1 MKYSMTVTC
10 FIFLLTGC
18 DEYLNPRPILSF
30 QAVPQ
35 QPMDLITASSVTLSA
50 TQATSCTF
58 NQKYSVHDYSGF
70 QSRWRTTSNR
80 FFSLTMTSGNG
91 KFNLN
96 VRAALIVVVNDLL

>member
-30 QAVPQ
+30 RAVPQ
-35 QPMDLITASSVTLSA
+35 QPVDLMTASSLSLSA

-58 NQKYSVHDYSGF
+58 NQQYSVHDYRGF
-70 QSRWRTTSNR
+70 RSRWGTISDR
-80 FFSLTMTSGNG
+80 FFNLAMTSGNG
-91 KFNLN
+91 EFNLN
-96 VRAALIVVVNDLL
+96 VRAADCRS